1 MHRLS
6 IITHHVPKVKNWLL
20 VFQNGLGKTSH
31 VFKEYPSFYVR
42 SYQTN
47 PITVK
52 IVSLIFPSLPR
63 DITAGLNDKLKI
75 IVFFIHAQNWDD
87 K

>member
-1 MHRLS
+1 MYFKTDLEKHRMSLRN
-6 IITHHVPKVKNWLL
+6 IHL
-20 VFQNGLGKTSH
+20 
-31 VFKEYPSFYVR
+31 FYVR

-52 IVSLIFPSLPR
+52 IVSLIFSRLPR